1 MVSFTGSTPAGSLSY
16 DSGDGLSLNGAVQT
30 FTVDA
35 VQFSAAFGGA
45 CALSGASACRYT
57 ASAQDNGE
65 PGVTPPRPRV
75 RAPRHSRCHSDRIT
89 GTRDWHQSM
98 SRLCPSSI
106 AEITR

>member
-35 VQFSAAFGGA
+35 VQFSAA
-45 CALSGASACRYT
+45 SACRYT

-75 RAPRHSRCHSDRIT
+75 RAPRHSRCHSDRI
-89 GTRDWHQSM
+89 RH
-98 SRLCPSSI
+98 P
-106 AEITR
+106 

>member
-35 VQFSAAFGGA
+35 VQFSA
-45 CALSGASACRYT
+45 ASACRYT